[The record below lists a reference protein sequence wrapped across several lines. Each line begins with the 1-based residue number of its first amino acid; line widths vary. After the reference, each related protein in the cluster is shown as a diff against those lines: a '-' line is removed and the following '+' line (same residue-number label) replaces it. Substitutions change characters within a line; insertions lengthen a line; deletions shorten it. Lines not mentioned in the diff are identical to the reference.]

1 MDSNTALLFYDI
13 DVYVIL
19 SSPAQRSR
27 RVIILPSAS
36 AALASTSVEVFV
48 KVFKT
53 SLFPNLI
60 TDLIHLWYDYIYW
73 SKILR
78 NTIPTT
84 LSHVKVKVTDLEFS
98 C

>member
-1 MDSNTALLFYDI
+1 MNSNTDLLFYDI

-27 RVIILPSAS
+27 RVILPSAS
-36 AALASTSVEVFV
+36 AALASTSVKVFV

-84 LSHVKVKVTDLEFS
+84 LGHVKVKVTDLEFS